1 MNGLGLSTEE
11 VIKRLGTE
19 KSVGIAKE
27 ISSVALK
34 YGLSFSQTEAVFE
47 IAKGL
52 VRGEHDLW
60 EKVCNVAPSEAA
72 ESQLD
77 VTDQLLEVLAA
88 AEREAQ
94 ERSK

>member
-1 MNGLGLSTEE
+1 MKGFELSTEE

-47 IAKGL
+47 IAK
-52 VRGEHDLW
+52 DLL
-60 EKVCNVAPSEAA
+60 KTVP
-72 ESQLD
+72 L
-77 VTDQLLEVLAA
+77 
-88 AEREAQ
+88 
-94 ERSK
+94 SKCD